1 MRYPPF
7 RRARNQPLLGL
18 ISNHQLNWW
27 LVTYNIKKCFKY
39 EIVAVNMTM
48 TDVKIWVPDGMVS
61 YIITNDAQSE
71 LTRNAMLLYPYI
83 KDLNISHGKA
93 AEILGIRKYELID
106 LYGKLGLPYLD
117 QDINEIDKELQYW
130 KEMKGAVV

>member
-1 MRYPPF
+1 
-7 RRARNQPLLGL
+7 
-18 ISNHQLNWW
+18 
-27 LVTYNIKKCFKY
+27 
-39 EIVAVNMTM
+39 MTM
-48 TDVKIWVPDGMVS
+48 TDVKIQVPDGMVS
-61 YIITNDAQSE
+61 YAITNDKQSE

-83 KDLNISHGKA
+83 KDLTISHGKA